1 LALAILITLLQGLVG
16 ISFGKIVFYFLN
28 WIRIHYFHY
37 SCAICNE
44 GLLISTGCDNEMGA
58 LSLSQASF
66 LPLLVISGI
75 CWPIEG
81 MPFYLRKIA
90 YAMPLTYAIESVRCI
105 FARGWG
111 VEQPNVYAGILV
123 SCGWILTFLVLCLVV
138 ARVRNSSS

>member
-90 YAMPLTYAIESVRCI
+90 YAMLWRTPSNLSDAFSQET
-105 FARGWG
+105 G
-111 VEQPNVYAGILV
+111 V
-123 SCGWILTFLVLCLVV
+123 W
-138 ARVRNSSS
+138 SSPMSTPEF